1 MRSSRRSLAVVALL
15 LAAGVAASAQT
26 ALPTAP
32 PTAPVATLADVP
44 SRARLGIVKAL
55 QARGAGRA
63 EEAVQLLQTELRER
77 PQEEHW
83 LLRHHL
89 GMSLMQAKRTAEAIP
104 QFEAAVAAEPR
115 HAESWLGLGQC
126 AYETGD
132 FATAG
137 RALDEGFR
145 RNPRKDPSLLY
156 FAGVAYLQGG
166 MPAQAAGLL
175 EQLAGGFYGRPQLD
189 AFRALIAASL
199 ELKDPERGR
208 RAADA
213 MLAAYPEDPEAW
225 RLAFQH
231 AAAVGDHRRA
241 AVDLTIVDYL
251 QPLQGRERIQLGD
264 LYRAVGAPA
273 EAGRHYEQAVADTSG
288 SDDYER
294 LATAWL
300 SAHEPQRARET
311 LKLALARKPTA
322 RFWALLGDLELAQDQ
337 HAAALAAFTE
347 SLALDPGQG
356 QIRLMAGFCALEAGD
371 PAAARAH
378 LELAA
383 GFPEQT
389 AGATQLLQRAAPA
402 QP

>member
-26 ALPTAP
+26 APQ
-32 PTAPVATLADVP
+32 TAPVATLADVP

-63 EEAVQLLQTELRER
+63 EEAVELLQAELRER

-89 GMSLMQAKRTAEAIP
+89 GMSLMQAKRPAEAVA
-104 QFEAAVAAEPR
+104 QFEAAVAVEPR

-132 FATAG
+132 FAKAR

-145 RNPRKDPSLLY
+145 RNPRKDPTLLY

-166 MPAQAAGLL
+166 RPDLAAGLL
-175 EQLAGGFYGRPQLD
+175 EQLAGGFYGRPRLD
-189 AFRALIAASL
+189 AFRALIAACL
-199 ELKDPERGR
+199 DLKDPERGR

-213 MLAAYPEDPEAW
+213 MLTAYPEDPEAW

-251 QPLQGRERIQLGD
+251 QPLQGRERVQLGD

-273 EAGRHYEQAVADTSG
+273 EAGRFYEQAVSDTSG
-288 SDDYER
+288 NDDYER

-300 SAHEPQRARET
+300 SAHEPQRART
-311 LKLALARKPTA
+311 VLKQALAHNPTA
-322 RFWALLGDLELAQDQ
+322 RFWALLGDLELAQEE
-337 HAAALAAFTE
+337 HAAALAAFE
-347 SLALDPGQG
+347 KSLELDPQQG
-356 QIRLMAGFCALEAGD
+356 RLRLMAGFCALETGALE
-371 PAAARAH
+371 AARSH
-378 LELAA
+378 LEKAA
-383 GFPEQT
+383 EFPDQS
-389 AGATQLLQRAAPA
+389 ASAAQLLLRAAPT
-402 QP
+402 PP

>member
-26 ALPTAP
+26 APQ
-32 PTAPVATLADVP
+32 TAPVATLADVP

-89 GMSLMQAKRTAEAIP
+89 GMSLMQAKRPAEAVA
-104 QFEAAVAAEPR
+104 QFEAAVAVEPR

-132 FATAG
+132 FAKAG

-145 RNPRKDPSLLY
+145 RNPRKDPTLLY

-166 MPAQAAGLL
+166 RPDLAAGLL
-175 EQLAGGFYGRPQLD
+175 EQLADGFYGRPRLD
-189 AFRALIAASL
+189 AFRALIAACL
-199 ELKDPERGR
+199 DLKDPERGH

-273 EAGRHYEQAVADTSG
+273 EAGRFYEQAVSDTSG

-300 SAHEPQRARET
+300 SAHEPQRART
-311 LKLALARKPTA
+311 VLKQALAHNPTA
-322 RFWALLGDLELAQDQ
+322 RFWALLGDLELAQEE
-337 HAAALAAFTE
+337 HAAALAAFE
-347 SLALDPGQG
+347 KSLELDPQQG
-356 QIRLMAGFCALEAGD
+356 RLRLMAGFCALETGAVE
-371 PAAARAH
+371 AARSH
-378 LELAA
+378 LEKAA
-383 GFPEQT
+383 EFPDQS
-389 AGATQLLQRAAPA
+389 ASAAQLLLRAAPT